1 MVYSAD
7 GPKNK
12 LNHSRITLIFVIK
25 LNIGTETFHSPF
37 CSVLKREKIRLLALK
52 TSKLLNA
59 SNPIGRGP
67 DKLQPDSVKMH

>member
-12 LNHSRITLIFVIK
+12 LNHPRITLIFVTK
-25 LNIGTETFHSPF
+25 LNIGTQAFHSPF
-37 CSVLKREKIRLLALK
+37 CSVLKRKKKKKRLLALK

-67 DKLQPDSVKMH
+67 DKLQPIA